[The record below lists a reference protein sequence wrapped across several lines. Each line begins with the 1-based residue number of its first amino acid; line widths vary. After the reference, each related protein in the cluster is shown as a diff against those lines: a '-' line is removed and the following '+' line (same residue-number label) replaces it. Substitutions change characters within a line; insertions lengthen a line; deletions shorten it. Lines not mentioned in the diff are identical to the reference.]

1 MDIGGTYVRTF
12 NVLLVDPLVDSARV
26 RNGSVLLA
34 EPKSNLS
41 LSRLDRVRAMADVA
55 ADVNAVVAA
64 DGARG
69 RGERVRRAQ
78 ENTALESR

>member
-41 LSRLDRVRAMADVA
+41 LGRLDRVRAVADVA
-55 ADVNAVVAA
+55 TDV
-64 DGARG
+64 DG
-69 RGERVRRAQ
+69 
-78 ENTALESR
+78 TASEHVNRIRTSHHG